1 MTLRLL
7 ASLGVACLGIALAII
22 PGPASAQKAE
32 PTSPKAAVVVTE
44 PRDIVATLYKNTAI
58 ALKKERPS
66 SPFFDH
72 ATRRKYFSK
81 GFDQLITK
89 SETEAVRDGS
99 QMIDFDP
106 ITASQDTDM
115 TSATV
120 KTNVLELGK
129 AVVSASFTN
138 FGKPAVV
145 TYDFVKE
152 DGAWAIDDIKGTTD
166 KEAWSVRKILKGT
179 GKEPT
184 ALPGMND
191 AVAKPPAP
199 AK

>member
-1 MTLRLL
+1 MTLRLI
-7 ASLGVACLGIALAII
+7 ACLGLTLATPALAQTKEVETT
-22 PGPASAQKAE
+22 SKAV
-32 PTSPKAAVVVTE
+32 AVVVAE
-44 PRDIVATLYKNTAI
+44 PRDIVATLYKRAAI
-58 ALKKERPS
+58 ELKKASPS
-66 SPFFDH
+66 SPFFDR
-72 ATRRKYFSK
+72 ATRQKYFSK
-81 GFDQLITK
+81 GFDLLITK
-89 SETEAVRDGS
+89 AETEAAHDGS

-115 TSATV
+115 KTATV
-120 KTNVLELGK
+120 KTDILELGK

-166 KEAWSVRKILKGT
+166 REAWSVRKILKGT

-184 ALPGMND
+184 ALPGMAD
-191 AVAKPPAP
+191 ESAKKPA